1 MAIIT
6 DPDWIDPE
14 ETTFDVEK
22 PIRSEQ
28 GVMLAGNP
36 IAIALGKP
44 GAPRNQPGSLS
55 IYLGSVSAAGGTAAG
70 LSDLDGIDVITFVT
84 SGAAPQDGCGFRTSV
99 DNGATWSSWRTLLAP
114 PETGLVVDR
123 QVLFGNCTIALQSGW
138 WSSRGVG
145 KGNPAS
151 DYQSYQISND
161 GTFTPGGVVDAVQFR
176 YVGTIK
182 IFGLGAGA

>member
-44 GAPRNQPGSLS
+44 GAPRNLPGSLD
-55 IYLGSVSAAGGTAAG
+55 IYLGSVFVGASNPVG
-70 LSDLDGIDVITFVT
+70 LTDLDDIDVIQFHTALS
-84 SGAAPQDGCGFRTSV
+84 SGADFRVSSDG
-99 DNGATWSSWRTLLAP
+99 GATWGSYV
-114 PETGLVVDR
+114 GLTAASATPYGAV
-123 QVLFGNCTIALQSGW
+123 TIAIKSGW
-138 WSSRGVG
+138 FSSEANQNGSFTGGAGV
-145 KGNPAS
+145 NA
-151 DYQSYQISND
+151 I
-161 GTFTPGGVVDAVQFR
+161 QFR
-176 YVGTIK
+176 GFSAVLGPRRIR

>member
-44 GAPRNQPGSLS
+44 GAPRNLPGSLD
-55 IYLGSVSAAGGTAAG
+55 IYLGLVTATGETASG
-70 LSDLDGIDVITFVT
+70 LSDTEGVDVMSFSVG
-84 SGAAPQDGCGFRTSV
+84 SGSIYAQFRTSV
-99 DNGATWSSWRTLLAP
+99 DGGAVWSDWRDLFTLPAGTNP
-114 PETGLVVDR
+114 DVY
-123 QVLFGNCTIALQSGW
+123 FGHCLIALQSGW
-138 WSSRGVG
+138 WMSRASG
-145 KGNPAS
+145 KVDSGGAS
-151 DYQSYQISND
+151 APLPVSGG
-161 GTFTPGGVVDAVQFR
+161 GTFTPGGVVNAVQFIYLGQEIR
-176 YVGTIK
+176 A
-182 IFGLGAGA
+182 FGLGAGV

>member
-44 GAPRNQPGSLS
+44 GAPQVAGKALDIDIGNLSGTDAVVGLEAVSKLLLMARALDSAGPVGTASASIRYQRTSNGGSS
-55 IYLGSVSAAGGTAAG
+55 WESAITIASASTVINTDSGSVTACAAGAVIVDMVGY
-70 LSDLDGIDVITFVT
+70 DGIRLSGTGT
-84 SGAAPQDGCGFRTSV
+84 LRGAAIWV
-99 DNGATWSSWRTLLAP
+99 
-114 PETGLVVDR
+114 E
-123 QVLFGNCTIALQSGW
+123 
-138 WSSRGVG
+138 GV
-145 KGNPAS
+145 
-151 DYQSYQISND
+151 
-161 GTFTPGGVVDAVQFR
+161 
-176 YVGTIK
+176 
-182 IFGLGAGA
+182 

>member
-44 GAPRNQPGSLS
+44 GAPKVEGKALDIDIGNLSGTTAIVGLGDCAKLLLVAQAQTSSQEASTTATIGYQRTSNGGSS
-55 IYLGSVSAAGGTAAG
+55 WGSGAEIARATTIGSENATAGAQASGAVIVDMVG
-70 LSDLDGIDVITFVT
+70 YDGIRLSGTGT
-84 SGAAPQDGCGFRTSV
+84 LSGAAIWV
-99 DNGATWSSWRTLLAP
+99 
-114 PETGLVVDR
+114 E
-123 QVLFGNCTIALQSGW
+123 
-138 WSSRGVG
+138 GV
-145 KGNPAS
+145 
-151 DYQSYQISND
+151 
-161 GTFTPGGVVDAVQFR
+161 
-176 YVGTIK
+176 
-182 IFGLGAGA
+182 